1 MKRKA
6 FTLIELLVVIAI
18 IAILIGLLLPAV
30 QKVRAAAARIQCE
43 NNLKQLGL
51 AAHNYH
57 DTFGR
62 LPPGINLPI
71 SNQSGAVFPNDWQYT
86 QGIWGNPPVPGQ
98 FFSVFE
104 ALLPFF
110 EQDNLQKNLNLN
122 QREYANCNG
131 PSSTGAQVIK
141 ILICPA
147 DILPQGNVTTYS
159 TGGTTYFFGMNSY
172 GANGG
177 TYSYYY
183 DFGKLKSDGVFWI
196 NSTVSLLQITDGTS
210 NTIMFGE
217 RYHYDKGWTKG
228 STNIGNLGG
237 WAWANYNAT
246 EDYILS
252 ARVPINY
259 TIPAGQADPPSFA
272 FTDPRIC
279 AFGSGHTGGANF
291 GLCDGSVRFIS
302 DSTDLVTLQALC
314 TRAGGEVV
322 TVPGN

>member
-57 DTFGR
+57 DTYGR
-62 LPPGINLPI
+62 LPPGINLPV
-71 SNQSGAVFPNDWQYT
+71 SNQSGALFPSDWELS
-86 QGIWGNPPVPGQ
+86 QGIYSYPPVPGQ
-98 FFSVFE
+98 FFSLFE

-110 EQDNLQKNLNLN
+110 EQDNLQKNLNFS
-122 QREYANCNG
+122 QREYINCNG
-131 PSSTGAQVIK
+131 PNSYGAQVIK
-141 ILICPA
+141 ILICPS
-147 DILPQGNVTTYS
+147 DMMPQGNVTVYQNQ
-159 TGGTTYFFGMNSY
+159 YYFGMNSY
-172 GANGG
+172 GGNGG
-177 TYSYYY
+177 TYAYYY
-183 DFGKLKSDGVFWI
+183 DFGKLKSDGIFFI
-196 NSTVSLLQITDGTS
+196 NSTINIQQITDGTA
-210 NTIMFGE
+210 NTVMFGE
-217 RYHYDKGWTKG
+217 RYHYDKGWTSG

-237 WAWANYNAT
+237 WAWANFNAT

-259 TIPAGQADPPSFA
+259 TIPAGQPNPPSFTY
-272 FTDPRIC
+272 TDPRIC

-291 GLCDGSVRFIS
+291 GLCDGSVRFIP
-302 DSTDLVTLQALC
+302 DSTDLATLQALC
-314 TRAGGEVV
+314 TRNGGEPV